1 MAACTDAQ
9 PEDSDRDDLDRW
21 RRAWSIVVRRDILRQ
36 QRALVTQQREIFV
49 TQKRSAL
56 AVQKEVR
63 KRALRAQRV
72 ASNPQVQVRCKRIA
86 RDILTLA
93 PAIETKLNARRA
105 SAELVGHMVSAIH
118 CQGVRS
124 ADLTRMSAPRVAPL
138 AGASSTRIGLGTIAP
153 PALADRALLAAT
165 TESLATSVANAASTT
180 KELCILSML
189 MHAKD
194 VRSSLAPR
202 HDMPVGAL
210 MSSMHDVEGSA
221 RLQLQLWLLRAAR
234 AAGEGHLWEGQ
245 EPSALGCCPF
255 SMQPACDCYPASATA
270 PRSAESGAVVAL
282 SEVTPALDA
291 LAWELPGT
299 VTTMASEARM
309 ALVAESRQAPLVRT
323 AIAAVCWGNLH
334 HETKSPKTKWSG
346 ATSPCARLV
355 PLSDEGSTTVS
366 TVAASG
372 CAVVDVTDSCVQVPL
387 HCGGAISKLA
397 GAGAS
402 AGADSSS
409 LLCVAPRAV
418 TRRWCDAP

>member
-1 MAACTDAQ
+1 
-9 PEDSDRDDLDRW
+9 
-21 RRAWSIVVRRDILRQ
+21 
-36 QRALVTQQREIFV
+36 
-49 TQKRSAL
+49 
-56 AVQKEVR
+56 
-63 KRALRAQRV
+63 
-72 ASNPQVQVRCKRIA
+72 
-86 RDILTLA
+86 
-93 PAIETKLNARRA
+93 
-105 SAELVGHMVSAIH
+105 
-118 CQGVRS
+118 
-124 ADLTRMSAPRVAPL
+124 
-138 AGASSTRIGLGTIAP
+138 
-153 PALADRALLAAT
+153 
-165 TESLATSVANAASTT
+165 
-180 KELCILSML
+180 
-189 MHAKD
+189 
-194 VRSSLAPR
+194 
-202 HDMPVGAL
+202 
-210 MSSMHDVEGSA
+210 
-221 RLQLQLWLLRAAR
+221 
-234 AAGEGHLWEGQ
+234 
-245 EPSALGCCPF
+245 
-255 SMQPACDCYPASATA
+255 MQPACDCYPASATA

-334 HETKSPKTKWSG
+334 HETKSPKTKCAPSDPTLTAEAARLGIPPSPSQSISLLGRWSG

>member
-1 MAACTDAQ
+1 MIHGIRYHIPPLFDQIGVVANTHMHSDNCNSCMHRTDLTSLTYAQWARSLRLPPASCGQAPFGRSHSAHSTRREPSSGNGPGKASSDRSAESSDTALTLESMAACTDAQ

-165 TESLATSVANAASTT
+165 TESLATSVANAA
-180 KELCILSML
+180 
-189 MHAKD
+189 
-194 VRSSLAPR
+194 R
-202 HDMPVGAL
+202 
-210 MSSMHDVEGSA
+210 SA
-221 RLQLQLWLLRAAR
+221 R
-234 AAGEGHLWEGQ
+234 
-245 EPSALGCCPF
+245 
-255 SMQPACDCYPASATA
+255 TA
-270 PRSAESGAVVAL
+270 F
-282 SEVTPALDA
+282 
-291 LAWELPGT
+291 
-299 VTTMASEARM
+299 
-309 ALVAESRQAPLVRT
+309 
-323 AIAAVCWGNLH
+323 
-334 HETKSPKTKWSG
+334 K
-346 ATSPCARLV
+346 
-355 PLSDEGSTTVS
+355 
-366 TVAASG
+366 
-372 CAVVDVTDSCVQVPL
+372 
-387 HCGGAISKLA
+387 
-397 GAGAS
+397 
-402 AGADSSS
+402 
-409 LLCVAPRAV
+409 
-418 TRRWCDAP
+418 